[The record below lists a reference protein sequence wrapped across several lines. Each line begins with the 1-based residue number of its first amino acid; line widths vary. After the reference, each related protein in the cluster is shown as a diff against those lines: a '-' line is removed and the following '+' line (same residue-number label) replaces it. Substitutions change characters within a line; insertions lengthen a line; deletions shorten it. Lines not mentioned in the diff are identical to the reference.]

1 MEEERKYKNNED
13 FTAFIRQLAQKR
25 RIANMFMK
33 IKKEIVIE
41 EAQKN
46 EEDAKDSGQVQEEE
60 NKIRGSL
67 IEE

>member
-1 MEEERKYKNNED
+1 
-13 FTAFIRQLAQKR
+13 
-25 RIANMFMK
+25 MFMK

-41 EAQKN
+41 EAQQN

>member
-41 EAQKN
+41 EA
-46 EEDAKDSGQVQEEE
+46 
-60 NKIRGSL
+60 
-67 IEE
+67 